1 MARVLVVDDDPDIR
15 VALAEALKIAGY
27 DVASAATG
35 TGALEVCRQQCPDL
49 VLLDQM
55 LPDIDGLEVCRR
67 LRDEP
72 ALLDRLPR
80 PRRLTRRRLELSGE
94 LVTS

>member
-1 MARVLVVDDDPDIR
+1 MH
-15 VALAEALKIAGY
+15 
-27 DVASAATG
+27 
-35 TGALEVCRQQCPDL
+35 ALEVVQVRQAEWFHPNYRWP
-49 VLLDQM
+49 VLCVGEIRPGMPLPMM
-55 LPDIDGLEVCRR
+55 LRHVYEILTYQNFATDDGLNGEACRR